1 MTEERWLALEPG
13 DEATALEL
21 GYLCGNLH
29 WRVRFADKRILI
41 AMEGPE
47 ESYLARLQGVL
58 SSGKA
63 RRVGGD

>member
-1 MTEERWLALEPG
+1 MRPPR

-47 ESYLARLQGVL
+47 ESYLARLQG
-58 SSGKA
+58 
-63 RRVGGD
+63 GDDEMRSEADVVQA